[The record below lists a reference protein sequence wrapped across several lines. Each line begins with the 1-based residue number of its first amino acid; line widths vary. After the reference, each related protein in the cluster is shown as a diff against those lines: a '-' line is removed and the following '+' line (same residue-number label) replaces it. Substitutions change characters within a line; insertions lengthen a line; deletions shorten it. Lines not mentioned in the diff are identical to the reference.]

1 MTTIVPQR
9 KIKFNSKDKIEPQ
22 HVHRKRE
29 VCGTLMIWDNG
40 F

>member
-1 MTTIVPQR
+1 MSVPQR

-22 HVHRKRE
+22 HVHWKRE
-29 VCGTLMIWDNG
+29 VCGTLMMWDKG